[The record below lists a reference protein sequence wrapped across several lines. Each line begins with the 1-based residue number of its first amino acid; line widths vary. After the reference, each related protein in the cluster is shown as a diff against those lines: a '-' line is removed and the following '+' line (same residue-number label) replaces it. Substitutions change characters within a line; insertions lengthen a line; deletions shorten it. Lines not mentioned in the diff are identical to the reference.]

1 MSDKKKSSDLKLIEQ
16 IPDTTKYQSKKIA
29 KKSNWFNKNMA
40 ISILILFVIIG
51 IMIVFLIVRFL

>member
-16 IPDTTKYQSKKIA
+16 IPDTTKYQSKKITR
-29 KKSNWFNKNMA
+29 KSNWFNKNIA

>member
-16 IPDTTKYQSKKIA
+16 IPDTTKYQSKKIT

>member
-16 IPDTTKYQSKKIA
+16 IPDTTKYQSKKIT

-40 ISILILFVIIG
+40 LSILILFVIIG

>member
-1 MSDKKKSSDLKLIEQ
+1 MSNKKKSSDLKLIEQ
-16 IPDTTKYQSKKIA
+16 IPDTTKYQNKKIT

-40 ISILILFVIIG
+40 VCILILFVIIG